1 MFISD
6 DRLNALAEDNCFLE
20 GEKTYLIRLLRELR
34 FFTEHVDDGC
44 ANPLRGTPIGFC
56 CQVLDAIICLR
67 LIELR

>member
-6 DRLNALAEDNCFLE
+6 DRLKALAEDNCFLE

-34 FFTEHVDDGC
+34 FFTEHIE
-44 ANPLRGTPIGFC
+44 RSPISIC
-56 CQVLDAIICLR
+56 CHILDAIVCLR